1 MRRSIQFL
9 FVAFSVLLIAS
20 CTTRRALPVE
30 EGWEF
35 LGEKTVNFVSDKD
48 MVDVNSSNKFTAL
61 KFKVEDREI
70 RLNNVKI
77 HLENGDILQPA
88 LDDVIAA
95 DQYSRDITIASEGR
109 FVDKIEFTYRTTGNI
124 LKGRAN
130 VLIFGKKFDPYNQ

>member
-1 MRRSIQFL
+1 MKIFIRSL
-9 FVAFSVLLIAS
+9 FFVLPVLLIAS
-20 CTTRRALPVE
+20 CTTRKSIPIE
-30 EGWEF
+30 QGFEF

-48 MVDVNSSNKFTAL
+48 MVDVNSSNKFTAI

-88 LDDVIAA
+88 MDDVIAA
-95 DQYSRDITIASEGR
+95 DQFSREIAIASEGR
-109 FVDKIEFTYRTTGNI
+109 FIDKIEFTYRTTGNI

-130 VLIFGKKFDPYNQ
+130 VLVFGKKFDPYNQ